1 MKLLW
6 LYLAALVAI
15 VHGGAN
21 DPIADNELGLTAKEC
36 SKFCSAKDGLQLWL
50 SFGEL
55 CMEARTIS
63 PTTGISLSTESAK
76 ESSSKQQVW
85 SPATVGSV
93 SAVMGGMCMLVG
105 LMSGAKYRE
114 RQSRL
119 FPVM

>member
-6 LYLAALVAI
+6 LFLAALVAI

-50 SFGEL
+50 SFGES
-55 CMEARTIS
+55 CMEASATTTAGLSLATKSSSKKQEVWS
-63 PTTGISLSTESAK
+63 PTT
-76 ESSSKQQVW
+76 
-85 SPATVGSV
+85 VGAV
-93 SAVMGGMCMLVG
+93 SAVMGGMCMFVG
-105 LMSGAKYRE
+105 LMSGSKYRE